1 METMKRA
8 IFLAAG
14 EGSRLR
20 PVTLETPK
28 PLIQVH
34 GKRMIDWSL
43 EALNAHGIDEIYL
56 VVGYKKET
64 FREIYKDDPRIH
76 FIENPD
82 YQKGN
87 NITSLY
93 WARNYLPGAF
103 VLEADL
109 IIKDAAILNPKA
121 EKSGYL
127 ASWMDYTA
135 EWILTMQAG
144 RIIRYETALAG
155 PGYRL
160 WGVSMWN
167 QQDGERLADDI
178 AREYEAGNRGI
189 YWDEVALNQ
198 CREKYDLGIREIPS
212 DAILEIDT
220 FKELVAVDNSYE
232 SYKKEKR

>member
-1 METMKRA
+1 MGKIKRA

-28 PLIQVH
+28 PLIKVH
-34 GKRMIDWSL
+34 GKRMMDWSL
-43 EALNAHGIDEIYL
+43 EALYAHGIDEIYL
-56 VVGYKKET
+56 VVGYKKDK
-64 FREIYKDDPRIH
+64 FIEIYGDDSRIH

-93 WARNYLPGAF
+93 WARKYLPESF

-109 IIKDAAILNPKA
+109 IIKDGSVLAPEID
-121 EKSGYL
+121 KSGYL
-127 ASWMDYTA
+127 ASWTNYTTEWVLTVESGRITSYATTTA
-135 EWILTMQAG
+135 E
-144 RIIRYETALAG
+144 

-167 QQDGERLADDI
+167 QQDGERLAEDI
-178 AREYEAGNRGI
+178 AHEYKVGNWGG

-198 CREKYDLGIREIPS
+198 CGEKYDLGIREVRS

-220 FKELVAVDNSYE
+220 LKELAAVDGSYQ
-232 SYKKEKR
+232 SYI

>member
-1 METMKRA
+1 MENIKRA

-28 PLIQVH
+28 PLIKVH
-34 GKRMIDWSL
+34 GKRMIDYSL
-43 EALNAHGIDEIYL
+43 EILREYGIDEIYL
-56 VVGYKKET
+56 VVGYKQEK
-64 FREIYKDDPRIH
+64 FREIYGSDPRIH

-109 IIKDAAILNPKA
+109 IIKDAAVLNPKT

-127 ASWMDYTA
+127 ASWMDCTR
-135 EWILTMQAG
+135 EWVLSIQEG
-144 RIIRYETALAG
+144 RITDYETDAAG

-160 WGVSMWN
+160 WGVSMWK
-167 QQDGERLADDI
+167 QGDGEKLAGDI
-178 AREYEAGNRGI
+178 APDYEARNRGI
-189 YWDEVALNQ
+189 YSDEVA
-198 CREKYDLGIREIPS
+198 
-212 DAILEIDT
+212 
-220 FKELVAVDNSYE
+220 
-232 SYKKEKR
+232 